1 MQISITARHF
11 HLTNAIR
18 DHINDSVVKLEKY
31 FDNIMTAHFVLSFE
45 NNQNNVELVLHAPKH
60 NLISVTSE
68 KDMYLAVDNA
78 VDKMEQ
84 QIKKMK
90 DKWSDY
96 HYKKSLKDNAH
107 FVYAN
112 LIERGNDKKTIKIK
126 RILAEDMTVREA
138 LDRFDEIDEPYLI
151 FKNIETDRVNVLV
164 KKGEDHYK
172 LIEP

>member
-1 MQISITARHF
+1 MQITITARHF
-11 HLTNAIR
+11 QLTNAIR
-18 DHINDSVVKLEKY
+18 DHIYDSVSKLEKY
-31 FDNIMTAHFVLSFE
+31 FDNIITAHFVLSFE
-45 NNQNNVELVLHAPKH
+45 NNQNYVELVLHAPKH
-60 NLISVTSE
+60 NLTSETTE
-68 KDMYLAVDNA
+68 KDMYLAIDLA

-96 HYKKSLKDNAH
+96 HHKRSLKDSSH
-107 FVYAN
+107 FSYAN
-112 LIERGNDKKTIKIK
+112 LIEKANDKKTVKIK

-138 LDRFDEIDEPYLI
+138 LDRFDTIDEPYLI
-151 FKNIETDRVNVLV
+151 FKNEETDRVNVLV